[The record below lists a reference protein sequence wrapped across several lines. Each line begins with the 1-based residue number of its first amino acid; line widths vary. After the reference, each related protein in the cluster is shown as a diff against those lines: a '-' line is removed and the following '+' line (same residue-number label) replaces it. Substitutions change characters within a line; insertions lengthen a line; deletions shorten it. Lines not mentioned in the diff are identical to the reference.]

1 MGCWVFWMCVHGLIL
16 TIQYE
21 RSGVVEEQQKT
32 LQIIKYRHGDW
43 WSRTMFS
50 TSAPGSWASLM
61 TGCDCGF
68 WGVSGMG
75 TISLRCSTKAW
86 RWEER
91 GQVKD
96 SNQPL
101 ADTRGQ
107 KGERKGGWEVGED
120 RGCMGMAHSLL
131 RRPAALAYH
140 QCYGGNWF
148 SLCH

>member
-1 MGCWVFWMCVHGLIL
+1 MSTVVSWKSN
-16 TIQYE
+16 
-21 RSGVVEEQQKT
+21 RSAVLLFVT
-32 LQIIKYRHGDW
+32 LQIIKYRHGDR
-43 WSRTMFS
+43 WSRTMS
-50 TSAPGSWASLM
+50 SNCRVLLSASAPGSWASLM

-75 TISLRCSTKAW
+75 AISLRCSTKAW

-101 ADTRGQ
+101 ADTRGR
-107 KGERKGGWEVGED
+107 KGERRGGREVGED